1 MKGLN
6 SWWLELSDPCNLHFM
21 ANLRVYFG
29 WLMVTFLSPSIRNRS
44 HTQHTQ
50 FWNIDFLSLKSYSG
64 LALIKVLNAKLPFHQ
79 TKWKWVSNNSD
90 TLVWPHIPLCSMNLD
105 VNTIKAKL
113 KGVCIEL
120 PKERDGWCLAF
131 LGFSF
136 LFPYCIGWVCFKI
149 VKYKYDN
156 WPNKI
161 LFFKENSRK
170 DAIFWR
176 KQKGEVLEPFVCVKM
191 ILASLSS
198 QYKEWF
204 KKLFVPQVFWT
215 PAVLQALFWVLG
227 DRALNKTKALIFLTQ
242 HNSWQGIQ
250 RDTICWLLFNLP
262 HASRY
267 TISFGWQQY
276 FCGLSGPETEAQEGK
291 VMCSRSHS

>member
-29 WLMVTFLSPSIRNRS
+29 WLTVTFLSPSIRNRL

-120 PKERDGWCLAF
+120 PKERDGWCLGF

-161 LFFKENSRK
+161 LFFKENSGK

-176 KQKGEVLEPFVCVKM
+176 KQKSEVLEPFLCVKM

-215 PAVLQALFWVLG
+215 PAVLQALFWVLVIE
-227 DRALNKTKALIFLTQ
+227 LWTKQRLWSSWLSIILGREYKEILFVGYFLIYHML
-242 HNSWQGIQ
+242 QGTPFPLA
-250 RDTICWLLFNLP
+250 DSN
-262 HASRY
+262 
-267 TISFGWQQY
+267 ISVG
-276 FCGLSGPETEAQEGK
+276 
-291 VMCSRSHS
+291 